1 MVGIVIVCHSN
12 KMVENFIEF
21 LDMFKTNDFNILN
34 GADSSKDFG
43 TSVPYLVDAIK
54 KADSGQGVLVFV
66 DLGSSI
72 DYALNAKKML
82 KGEIDVEIADC
93 PVVEGCIS
101 AVAANDVDIDLQT
114 LKEIAQDS
122 INFKKV
128 KNE

>member
-12 KMVENFIEF
+12 KMVEHFIEF
-21 LDMFKTNDFNILN
+21 LDIFKTNDFKILN

-43 TSVPYLVDAIK
+43 TSVPYLVETIK
-54 KADSGQGVLVFV
+54 KADQGQGVLVFV

-72 DYALNAKKML
+72 DYALNAKQLL
-82 KGEIDVEIADC
+82 KDEIDVEIADC

-101 AVAANDVDIDLQT
+101 AVAANDENISLQA

-128 KNE
+128 KNG